1 MKKKKRVFPVKKK
14 ILCKPIPQVPQ
25 ELVLFLREWKKEK
38 LEFDEKQRR
47 KEFKKRLLSNESL
60 FTIFFEN
67 QFNDLFEELFLSFL
81 PRADKDFIEKCY
93 DYYEKL
99 SRFEEIEKYEN
110 EGQSLSEEETME
122 KEKLNLELDQIF
134 FHICCSLQFF
144 FQQQVYQTEKKE
156 EEEQRQFEL
165 EMEKKGQKEEDV
177 DEFELAY
184 KKRKARQKVFDYI
197 TWGLF
202 CFSFLA
208 SFCWMFFWKME
219 YYEYLI
225 FISYFW
231 ISIWTVI
238 GIQFYR
244 LKDLPEPK
252 FYSGKRYIASIFE
265 KIADLFDKDKDDR
278 PEWLKPKRPRVKT
291 RRPKK

>member
-1 MKKKKRVFPVKKK
+1 MKNRKHVKK
-14 ILCKPIPQVPQ
+14 IDIDIQIPN

-38 LEFDEKQRR
+38 LEFDQKQQQ
-47 KEFKKRLLSNESL
+47 KEFKKFLLSKEPFS
-60 FTIFFEN
+60 TIDFEN
-67 QFNDLFEELFLSFL
+67 QFMDQFKELYVSYLEIG
-81 PRADKDFIEKCY
+81 DKDFIEKCN
-93 DYYEKL
+93 DFQEKMN
-99 SRFEEIEKYEN
+99 RIKEIEKSEN
-110 EGQSLSEEETME
+110 ENSIISEKEVRE
-122 KEKLNLELDQIF
+122 KEKLNLELDEILF
-134 FHICCSLQFF
+134 DIKSTLRLF
-144 FQQQVYQTEKKE
+144 FQRQVYENEKKE

-202 CFSFLA
+202 CFAFLA
-208 SFCWMFFWKME
+208 TFCWIFFWKMG

-231 ISIWTVI
+231 VSIWTVI
-238 GIQFYR
+238 AIEFYR

-265 KIADLFDKDKDDR
+265 KIADLFDKDKD
-278 PEWLKPKRPRVKT
+278 E
-291 RRPKK
+291 